1 MPKLTIVA
9 TIRARPGHEEAVL
22 EGLRGL
28 VAPTRA
34 EEGCAHYDL
43 HRDLEDPRRFVFHET
58 WESEAHLA
66 RHLQSPHIVAHRA
79 RVGSL
84 IEEIALQRL
93 ERVE

>member
-1 MPKLTIVA
+1 MPQLTIIA
-9 TIRARPGHEEAVL
+9 TIQASAGHEATVL

-34 EEGCAHYDL
+34 EEGCVRYDL
-43 HRDLEDPRRFVFHET
+43 HRDLENPTQFVFREI
-58 WESEAHLA
+58 WESEEHLA
-66 RHLQSPHIVAHRA
+66 RHLESAHITAHRE

-84 IEEIALQRL
+84 IEGITLQRL